1 MQNKLFTY
9 FQRSS
14 TEGAANPQNPVKKE
28 SLPDSKDLN
37 QRKSRTAALDKEDTP
52 MQLKGGL
59 SNGMSELKTGLAG
72 IPTGEKK
79 AQT

>member
-14 TEGAANPQNPVKKE
+14 TEGAVNAKNPVKQE
-28 SLPDSKDLN
+28 SLPESKDLN
-37 QRKSRTAALDKEDTP
+37 QRKSRAAALDKEDTP

-72 IPTGEKK
+72 ISTGEKK
-79 AQT
+79 A